1 MVGPNQHSA
10 SRYLMREAI
19 KGHQGHA
26 EAIIGHQR
34 PSEVLSEVFSEVLSE
49 VSSEAI
55 RSRQRLPI
63 HALYEEAPKRKL
75 ESRRVECAEP
85 KRDGQQRARRRH
97 PVGGAAVEHL

>member
-26 EAIIGHQR
+26 EAIRGH
-34 PSEVLSEVFSEVLSE
+34 
-49 VSSEAI
+49 
-55 RSRQRLPI
+55 QRLPI
-63 HALYEEAPKRKL
+63 HVLYEEAPKRKL
-75 ESRRVECAEP
+75 ERRRVECAEP
-85 KRDGQQRARRRH
+85 KRDGQERARRRH

>member
-34 PSEVLSEVFSEVLSE
+34 PSEVLSEV
-49 VSSEAI
+49 SSVAI

-63 HALYEEAPKRKL
+63 RVLYEEAPKRKL

-85 KRDGQQRARRRH
+85 KRDGQERARRRH

>member
-34 PSEVLSEVFSEVLSE
+34 PSEVLSEVLSE
-49 VSSEAI
+49 VSSVAI

-63 HALYEEAPKRKL
+63 RVLYEEAPKRKL

-85 KRDGQQRARRRH
+85 KRDGQERARRRH